1 MTDNIERL
9 RECSSPSDGEAMQE
23 AVDEIERL
31 RRAPNRRAIDKD
43 SLEAIIDIHGLPDVV
58 LMLSEICALKAEHVN
73 FYWQD
78 DKLTK
83 KWHRAGFQLFK
94 LAADLPKIAT

>member
-9 RECSSPSDGEAMQE
+9 RECSSPSDWDAMQE

-43 SLEAIIDIHGLPDVV
+43 SLEAIIDIHGLTNVV
-58 LMLSEICALKAEHVN
+58 AMLSELCAEKAEHVLVN
-73 FYWQD
+73 WQD
-78 DKLTK
+78 EVLAK
-83 KWHRAGFQLFK
+83 KWHRASAQLDQISTK
-94 LAADLPKIAT
+94 LPRM